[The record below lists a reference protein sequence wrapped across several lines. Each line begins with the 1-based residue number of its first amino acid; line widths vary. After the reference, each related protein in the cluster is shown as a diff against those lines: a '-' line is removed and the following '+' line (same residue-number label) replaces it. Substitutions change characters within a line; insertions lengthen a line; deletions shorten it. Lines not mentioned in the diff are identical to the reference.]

1 MEFEELEI
9 QGVWLGKSLVHSDS
23 RGSFREW
30 FKPEE
35 FKRKTGIVFETLQS
49 NCSTSGE
56 NVVRGLHF
64 SSSKSGQAKLVTCV
78 KGSVIDVVVDMR
90 KGSDT
95 FLESIQIELNS
106 MDGKSIYIPTG
117 FGHGFRSMENNSII
131 VYNLTSEY
139 EPAIESTLSIFDK
152 RLNIGW
158 NKTESLMS
166 KRDSEALTLDELM
179 ETLPEV

>member
-9 QGVWLGKSLVHSDS
+9 QGVWLGKSLVHNDS

-78 KGSVIDVVVDMR
+78 KGS
-90 KGSDT
+90 
-95 FLESIQIELNS
+95 L
-106 MDGKSIYIPTG
+106 
-117 FGHGFRSMENNSII
+117 
-131 VYNLTSEY
+131 
-139 EPAIESTLSIFDK
+139 
-152 RLNIGW
+152 
-158 NKTESLMS
+158 LMS
-166 KRDSEALTLDELM
+166 SLI
-179 ETLPEV
+179 